1 MNTITKPKRSIPLS
15 QQEVDALKTL
25 RNDFSTEVE
34 FAISIGIDRNVLAR
48 VIQVGSGSQVTISK
62 IRKFL
67 KRRTNLV

>member
-25 RNDFSTEVE
+25 RNDFPTEVE